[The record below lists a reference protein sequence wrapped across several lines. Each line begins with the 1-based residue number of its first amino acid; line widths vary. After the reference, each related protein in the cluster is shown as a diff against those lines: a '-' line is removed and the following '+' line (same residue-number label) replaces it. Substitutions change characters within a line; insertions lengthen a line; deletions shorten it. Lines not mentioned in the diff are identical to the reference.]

1 MIIEIIITWF
11 IIGIII
17 GYKREELNKSLPYG
31 RYDYGILMCGSIIGA
46 PLLLLFAII
55 IMIFIRPWQ
64 KGLND

>member
-1 MIIEIIITWF
+1 MIEIIITWL

-17 GYKREELNKSLPYG
+17 GYKREEVNRNLPYN
-31 RYDYGILMCGSIIGA
+31 RYDYGILMCGSIIAA

-55 IMIFIRPWQ
+55 IMIFIRPWE